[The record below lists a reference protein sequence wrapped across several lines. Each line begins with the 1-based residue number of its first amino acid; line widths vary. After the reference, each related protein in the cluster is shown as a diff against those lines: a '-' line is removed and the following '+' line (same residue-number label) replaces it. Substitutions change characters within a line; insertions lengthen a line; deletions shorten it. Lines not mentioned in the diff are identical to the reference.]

1 MDLQSI
7 LAYSIVGITA
17 VYLIYKKIFKKKK
30 NNNDCDSNCGC
41 GK

>member
-1 MDLQSI
+1 MDLQSV

-17 VYLIYKKIFKKKK
+17 VYLIYKKFFKKKK